1 MSDKKIVLKKK
12 NPVVR
17 ALQWVLV
24 TTVSVLLIIYF
35 LVFDTTG
42 GQKTPII
49 GKVDGTPI
57 YYTRESAYG
66 VAYLQLVEQY
76 RSFGIE
82 PTGAMLKSIDDMA
95 FRNAVRSILLTDLAK
110 KNIIVSD
117 SFIVD
122 AMKSQFVGTNG
133 VFNQVQ
139 YDTFLRDSTQTEKV
153 RIQRSLEDTILVET
167 VQSELFRRLKPSKLA
182 VKREYTRL
190 NTKRVVEVGYIDV
203 KNMVYSKEI
212 DDATITTFFNDN
224 KTNFVQADISI
235 ISINDSIMAEDLYN
249 KISAGTISFADAAK
263 ENDSGLSKNLDGR
276 LGYITKY
283 EALSPGISDL
293 VFTSSATNTLLSPIY
308 GDNTSYLVYLHDIR
322 VPDTASLVNADTLK
336 KEYLNKNVASLIE
349 VEKDNISNMLSVAIK
364 GNEDLDKYGLVYSTV
379 ASPFYYGEDNII
391 DTNNESV
398 YGSGESIFYN
408 YAFST
413 KVGETSMPLK
423 IKDGVAIIRV
433 LSEIK
438 PEFTDDSMLG
448 SVQNSQIMRISEEW
462 TDKAILKAKIKRN
475 DNI

>member
-17 ALQWVLV
+17 ALQWILV

-35 LVFDTTG
+35 LVIDTTG
-42 GQKTPII
+42 GQKTPVI
-49 GKVDGTPI
+49 GKVNGTPI
-57 YYTRESAYG
+57 YYTRESPYG
-66 VAYLQLVEQY
+66 VAYLQLIEQY

-82 PTGAMLKSIDDMA
+82 PTGPMLKSIDDMA

-110 KNIIVSD
+110 KNIKVSD
-117 SFIVD
+117 NFIVD

-139 YDTFLRDSTQTEKV
+139 YDSFLRESTQTDKV

-167 VQSELFRRLKPSKLA
+167 VQSELFRRLKPSKLEA
-182 VKREYTRL
+182 KREYTRL

-203 KNMVYSKEI
+203 KDMVYSKEI

-224 KTNFVQADISI
+224 KTNFVQADISM
-235 ISINDSIMAEDLYN
+235 ISINDPIMAEELYN
-249 KISAGTISFADAAK
+249 KISAGTISFVDAAK
-263 ENDSGLSKNLDGR
+263 ENYSGLSKSPDGR

-283 EALSPGISDL
+283 ETLSKDISDL
-293 VFTSSATNTLLSPIY
+293 VFTNSATNMLLSPIY
-308 GDNTSYLVYLHDIR
+308 GDNISYIVYLHDIR

-336 KEYLNKNVASLIE
+336 IEYFNKNATSLIE
-349 VEKDNISNMLSVAIK
+349 TEKDNIAKMLNGAIK
-364 GNEDLDKYGLVYSTV
+364 NNEPLGKYGLVYSTV
-379 ASPFYYGEDNII
+379 ASPFYYGEEDIVNGK
-391 DTNNESV
+391 NEPI
-398 YGSGESIFYN
+398 YGSGENIFYN

-423 IKDGVAIIRV
+423 IKDGVAVIRV

-438 PEFTDDSMLG
+438 PDFTDESMLG